1 MSDNECTDG
10 AQGGV
15 ATPVRCELLCFVQQ
29 KCMVVSADHLVKI
42 CHDFYKKDEIV
53 AARNLV
59 DQYVQKRLSR
69 RQGSDMVKATLEDIT
84 KCCLD
89 PTVKL
94 PTFYAVDL
102 CRIPPVDADHCDVT
116 AILRELQG
124 LRAQVR
130 EIAELKV
137 ELEALKTTRAADMQI
152 LKSDIIAELRDSL
165 STSSHREADTQTVLL
180 SGASTS
186 AQIVAN
192 AIKSGSLPTMAKNI
206 AATMPKKP
214 TSRPP
219 VVGTSNTNTRVRGV
233 ETERKVDI
241 FVSRLHPHT
250 VANELV
256 DCIDTIKGDIDV
268 RNITCVKLNSKYA
281 HLYSSYH
288 VEIAV
293 SSAQFK
299 HAIDVFT
306 MPDAWTAGVLVRRYF
321 KPKGKDGE

>member
-1 MSDNECTDG
+1 MTVSDNECTDG

-15 ATPVRCELLCFVQQ
+15 ATPIRSELLCFVQQ
-29 KCMVVSADHLVKI
+29 KCLVVSADHLVKI
-42 CHDFYKKDEIV
+42 CHDFYKKDEV
-53 AARNLV
+53 LAARSLI
-59 DQYVQKRLSR
+59 DQYVPKRLSR

-84 KCCLD
+84 KSCLD

-130 EIAELKV
+130 EIADLKV
-137 ELEALKTTRAADMQI
+137 EIEALKMTKVADMQT
-152 LKSDIIAELRDSL
+152 LKSDIITELRGTL
-165 STSSHREADTQTVLL
+165 SATCYREADNQLP
-180 SGASTS
+180 GASTS

-206 AATMPKKP
+206 AAAMPKKP
-214 TSRPP
+214 TFRPP
-219 VVGTSNTNTRVRGV
+219 VVGTSHTNTRVKGV

-241 FVSRLHPHT
+241 FVSRLNPHT
-250 VANELV
+250 AANELV
-256 DCIDTIKGDIDV
+256 DCVDTIKDDIDV
-268 RNITCVKLNSKYA
+268 RATTCVKLNSKYA

-293 SSAQFK
+293 SSTQFK
-299 HAIDVFT
+299 RAIDVFT
-306 MPDAWTAGVLVRRYF
+306 MPDAWPAGVLVRRYF